1 MKLFDVSYKF
11 ENILSLIVAYL
22 NEGNRN
28 VNLIYIN
35 WENASDVNYVS
46 AAGYVKR
53 IGSHLGEFV
62 DFMVILATHFCFKCM
77 RREFGQF
84 KWHTVDGV
92 FGYFVHFFIFLAP
105 ISYVAIV

>member
-35 WENASDVNYVS
+35 WENASDTVNYV
-46 AAGYVKR
+46 AAARYVKR
-53 IGSHLGEFV
+53 IGSHLSEFV
-62 DFMVILATHFCFKCM
+62 DFMVILATNYCLKCM
-77 RREFGQF
+77 RREFSQF
-84 KWHTVDGV
+84 K
-92 FGYFVHFFIFLAP
+92 
-105 ISYVAIV
+105 